1 MGLGPKAV
9 LYLAG
14 ACLLLAQQ
22 PAPERIEGILARIRQ
37 HMAGNL
43 AGLPNYTCLE
53 TIDRTVRTRAGEPLF
68 ADRLK
73 AEVALIGGKEMFA
86 WPGSSRFEYSSLDEM
101 VTGGASGF
109 GGFAGWTLAVFQS
122 GQPTFSLAGE
132 EALNGRRTL
141 RLGFQVPL
149 LGSGYRLRVA
159 GREATAPYSGSAWI
173 DAESMQVARIQVRA
187 GETGLPLQSAGQAT
201 DYARTRIGESEFLLP
216 AASEMAIVDLEGNEH
231 RNSIRFS
238 GCRQYGAESSI
249 SFDAPATAAAA
260 PVAGKEDLRLP
271 AGVEL
276 NLRLE
281 TPIVFSSSAVG
292 DAVTARLD
300 RTVKAG
306 GIVMQ
311 KGAAVS
317 GRIVR
322 LEQVHRP
329 DRHLVVGL
337 AFFSAPAG
345 SARATF
351 KARLTGPRLQVRQLV
366 DSRFYGR
373 APEPSGIQVKGLD
386 IDDYAADAGT
396 GVFRVWENK
405 HGVERGLKMSWTTI
419 GDRPR
424 PAVEPPRKA
433 AETPALASPP
443 SMDAGIISLP
453 ALPSAE
459 PAEPPAPLPVI
470 RVTTRLVEVHVVVKD
485 RQGRPVQG
493 LTREDFTLLEL
504 GKPQPITNF
513 SAETGSAHGGSAGDT
528 AANQSRA
535 ATAILFD
542 RLNTHPENQGYA
554 RRQIVSFLKEGDL
567 GAGALYV
574 LDSRLRVLAD
584 FAQGAAALERDLGR
598 TPDRASVQLDAS
610 EPGAPEQLSSR
621 FKWVEQDLARTDRA
635 VAELALQ
642 ARAELTL
649 AALES
654 IGHHFA
660 NAKGRK
666 SLIWVSDGF
675 PLSVGMSGDDLIA
688 RAVRER
694 YMPPG
699 STFHFNERIARAARA
714 LTDANVAVYPVE
726 ARGVAAVGGM
736 QAATTGAGFS
746 TEDGGRNPRSPQP
759 GETQRWRSKQ
769 HDFERSLPAAVIEMR
784 GAMDAL
790 ARNTGG
796 RAFLESNDIAAG
808 VRAAFED
815 AESVYVLA
823 FQPGHGEWNGAFRRI
838 EVRVNRPG
846 VSVRH
851 RTGYFAISAG
861 KETPQ
866 ERERALREA
875 CSSPLD
881 AAGIRLEA
889 RLTGRTVALAIDAAG
904 LVIED
909 SGSVFTGGFDTLF
922 EQQAA
927 DGRAL
932 NAVLVERPL
941 RLTRQAFQ
949 HTVSAG
955 FEVEFTLAPVAAAR
969 ILRIAVR
976 DRASGRLGSIRV
988 RLP

>member
-14 ACLLLAQQ
+14 ACLSLAQR
-22 PAPERIEGILARIRQ
+22 PTPERIEGILARIRQ
-37 HMAGNL
+37 QMAGNL

-73 AEVALIGGKEMFA
+73 AEVALIGRKEMFA

-132 EALNGRRTL
+132 EARNGRRTL
-141 RLGFQVPL
+141 RLDFRVPL

-216 AASEMAIVDLEGNEH
+216 AVSELVIVDLEGNEH

-249 SFDAPATAAAA
+249 SFDAPASATAAPAA
-260 PVAGKEDLRLP
+260 GERELRLP

-276 NLRLE
+276 DLRLE
-281 TPIVFSSSAVG
+281 TPIVFGTSAVG
-292 DAVTARLD
+292 DPVTARLD

-311 KGAAVS
+311 KGAAVG

-329 DRHLVVGL
+329 DKHVVIGL

-345 SARATF
+345 SARAIF
-351 KARLTGPRLQVRQLV
+351 KARLTGPRLEVRQLV

-373 APEPSGIQVKGLD
+373 APEPSGIQMRGLD

-396 GVFRVWENK
+396 GVFRIWENK
-405 HGVERGLKMSWTTI
+405 HGVERGLKMSWTTT
-419 GDRPR
+419 GDGPR
-424 PAVEPPRKA
+424 SPVEPPRKA
-433 AETPALASPP
+433 TETPALASPP
-443 SMDAGIISLP
+443 GMDAGVIALP
-453 ALPSAE
+453 ALPAAAS
-459 PAEPPAPLPVI
+459 AEPPAPLPVI

-513 SAETGSAHGGSAGDT
+513 SAETGSVHGGSAGDGAT
-528 AANQSRA
+528 QGRA

-542 RLNTHPENQGYA
+542 RLNTHAENQGYA
-554 RRQIVSFLKEGDL
+554 RRQIVSFLKRGDL

-642 ARAELTL
+642 ARAETTL

-660 NAKGRK
+660 NVKGRK

-699 STFHFNERIARAARA
+699 STIHFNERIARAARA
-714 LTDANVAVYPVE
+714 LTDANVAIYPVE
-726 ARGVAAVGGM
+726 ARGVAAVGGI
-736 QAATTGAGFS
+736 QAATAGSGFS

-759 GETQRWRSKQ
+759 GEAQRRQSKQ
-769 HDFERSLPAAVIEMR
+769 RDFERSLPVAVIEMR
-784 GAMDAL
+784 GAMEAL

-796 RAFLESNDIAAG
+796 RSFLESNDIAAG

-838 EVRVNRPG
+838 EVRVSRPG

-851 RTGYFAISAG
+851 RTGYFAASAG
-861 KETPQ
+861 NDTPQ

-875 CSSPLD
+875 CASPLD
-881 AAGIRLEA
+881 AAGIGLKA
-889 RLTGRTVALAIDAAG
+889 RLTGRTVALAIDIAG
-904 LVIED
+904 LAIED
-909 SGSVFTGGFDTLF
+909 SGSVFTGGFDALF
-922 EQQAA
+922 EQQGA

-941 RLTRQAFQ
+941 RLTRQAFERA
-949 HTVSAG
+949 VSAG
-955 FEVEFTLAPVAAAR
+955 FEVEFNLTPIPAAR